1 MKSFLFFLI
10 ALLVVSSYGEES
22 APKQRRRS
30 SFYFDITLGG
40 YMRYL
45 GAVQT
50 ISTKSNESGSGCHF
64 ESDGRYVCGSGTSS
78 EEMSVDNE
86 KDIGYIGGGPLLG
99 MRFGTLIKSVFALF
113 ANFELEKTDG
123 KVLGREEDDDARP
136 RSVLLGGG
144 PGVAFYP
151 FRHSVMVIKNIYIVG
166 AVNLL
171 IGGGGGI
178 GAAGVGMN
186 FETGYLIPASER
198 INIGLAVG
206 VDYLSTGGLN
216 SDIKKERGFGI
227 WSGLK
232 FVRK

>member
-1 MKSFLFFLI
+1 M
-10 ALLVVSSYGEES
+10 
-22 APKQRRRS
+22 
-30 SFYFDITLGG
+30 
-40 YMRYL
+40 
-45 GAVQT
+45 
-50 ISTKSNESGSGCHF
+50 
-64 ESDGRYVCGSGTSS
+64 
-78 EEMSVDNE
+78 
-86 KDIGYIGGGPLLG
+86 GGPLLG

-123 KVLGREEDDDARP
+123 KVLGREGDDDARP

-151 FRHSVMVIKNIYIVG
+151 FRHSVTVIKNIYIVG

-216 SDIKKERGFGI
+216 SDIKKELVIQTGI
-227 WSGLK
+227 PYLEFRSRLIC
-232 FVRK
+232 FNCASLSPSAFSFP